1 MVVVPLSGKIP
12 AAKGKR
18 CNSGCGVILL
28 RKKECIRTIFV
39 ATVMHCRA
47 KIPRARKQG
56 HMMAARLLVLLLVS
70 YAVVLRE
77 KVVFM
82 PVVVVETE
90 EEEEEEGKSVEV

>member
-1 MVVVPLSGKIP
+1 MSGEIP

-39 ATVMHCRA
+39 ATVMHCTA

-56 HMMAARLLVLLLVS
+56 RMMAARLLVLLLVLLLVS

-90 EEEEEEGKSVEV
+90 EEEEEEEEEE